1 MELRVK
7 KLQKPGKHENKGVE
21 AGRSGPGPDVRKP
34 PWSRCLYRRG
44 PGAISE
50 RARSETTVP
59 TYCKLPPAGSAGLCA
74 VLVVAA
80 AAVVVVR
87 GGGGGVAESNRE
99 VKKGCCCRV
108 LLQAKIQRSTR
119 CCCRVLCWCSA
130 AKTQRCACRGCCCR
144 VLMQAKVRVAQVLLQ
159 GAAAGCRCHL
169 LLHANAAQAETQSC
183 AAQGCRGRAGCC
195 CRAPGSS
202 ALQQRPVESE
212 SWPLVAPAG
221 SFGP

>member
-34 PWSRCLYRRG
+34 PWLRCLYRRG

-50 RARSETTVP
+50 RARSETTIP

-108 LLQAKIQRSTR
+108 LLQAKIRFRDPQD
-119 CCCRVLCWCSA
+119 
-130 AKTQRCACRGCCCR
+130 
-144 VLMQAKVRVAQVLLQ
+144 
-159 GAAAGCRCHL
+159 AAAGCSAGALRPRRRV
-169 LLHANAAQAETQSC
+169 ARVAGAGAV
-183 AAQGCRGRAGCC
+183 AGC
-195 CRAPGSS
+195 
-202 ALQQRPVESE
+202 
-212 SWPLVAPAG
+212 
-221 SFGP
+221 